1 MPSKT
6 SQPARKRKP
15 ADGKLAATRT
25 AARPAVK
32 QSAAPAA
39 GRAAKQAGKRSGK
52 WLSTGIELEQYAP
65 AYFTFITTKLAGGAA
80 SVYRRHFGVGIEVWR
95 VLVMLALDEKVSV
108 NMVCRLIGMD
118 KGSVSRA
125 FKSMYEMGLITFS
138 HDPHDGR
145 VRYATLTEA
154 GRRKHDEI
162 KAVAMERQRA
172 FLSCLAPGE
181 VPVLMEMLWRLHA
194 NLPKVEQATQA
205 YLQEHVLKKPAPRKK
220 KEEDDE

>member
-1 MPSKT
+1 MASNSSQTPRKPKTVGKQKGVVRAMATPTSKRAST
-6 SQPARKRKP
+6 PARKRF
-15 ADGKLAATRT
+15 
-25 AARPAVK
+25 
-32 QSAAPAA
+32 
-39 GRAAKQAGKRSGK
+39 GKRETM
-52 WLSTGIELEQYAP
+52 WLPTGIELEQYAP

-95 VLVMLALDEKVSV
+95 ALVMLARDEKVSV

-138 HDPHDGR
+138 SDPHDGR

-172 FLSCLAPGE
+172 FLSCLDAEE
-181 VPVLMEMLWRLHA
+181 VPVLLEMLWRLHA
-194 NLPKVEQATQA
+194 NLPEVERATQA
-205 YLQEHVLKKPAPRKK
+205 YLQEFVLAQPAQQDKPEQ
-220 KEEDDE
+220 EEDE

>member
-1 MPSKT
+1 MASKLSQTSRKTRPASSKQAARRTAAKPSRKQAV
-6 SQPARKRKP
+6 SLAERPARKR
-15 ADGKLAATRT
+15 
-25 AARPAVK
+25 
-32 QSAAPAA
+32 S
-39 GRAAKQAGKRSGK
+39 SM
-52 WLSTGIELEQYAP
+52 WLPTGIELEHYAP

-95 VLVMLALDEKVSV
+95 VLVMLAWDEKVSV

-125 FKSMYEMGLITFS
+125 FKSMYEMGLVTFS
-138 HDPHDGR
+138 SDPHDGR

-172 FLSCLAPGE
+172 FLSCLAPDE
-181 VPVLMEMLWRLHA
+181 VPVLLGMLQRLHA
-194 NLPKVEQATQA
+194 NLPEVEQATQA
-205 YLQEHVLKKPAPRKK
+205 YLQEHVLGKPAPRKK
-220 KEEDDE
+220 KEQEEDK